1 MLSLC
6 LIIVLSYLA
15 GSIPTSIIVSK
26 VLRGIDIRD
35 YGSGNPGATNV
46 YRVLGCK
53 PALFVILV
61 DAGKGVLATI
71 VISKI
76 AIDHPLMGYSLTQ
89 IVAGVSV
96 ILGHVWT
103 IFAGFKGGKGVGT
116 ALGAMLGIAPSA
128 ALLCLA
134 IWLIIVFTTRIVSV
148 GSLTAAVLFPIIIF
162 SQKAV
167 LKSDISLPLQIFSLA
182 VALLVIITH
191 RSNIKR
197 LIQGREY
204 RFKRVKER

>member
-6 LIIVLSYLA
+6 LIIILSYLA
-15 GSIPTSIIVSK
+15 GSIPTSIIVSR
-26 VLRGIDIRD
+26 VLGGIDIRD
-35 YGSGNPGATNV
+35 YGSGNAGATNV
-46 YRVLGCK
+46 YRVLGWK

-61 DAGKGVLATI
+61 DAGKGLLATT

-76 AIDHPLMGYSLTQ
+76 AIDHPLMSYSLAQ
-89 IVAGVSV
+89 IVAGISV

-103 IFAGFKGGKGVGT
+103 VFAGFRGGKGVGT
-116 ALGAMLGIAPSA
+116 ALGAVVGIAPPA
-128 ALLCLA
+128 ALVCLA
-134 IWLIIVFTTRIVSV
+134 IWLIIVFATRIVSI

-162 SQKAV
+162 SQKAF
-167 LKSDISLPLQIFSLA
+167 LRSDIPLPLQIFSLA

-191 RSNIKR
+191 RANIKR